1 MGIARRNPR
10 LQGVGFALP
19 LTPPTR
25 GTSSPLPPFL
35 TLAARQRGKGEPCPL
50 RGSVGLWSR
59 VKGKPLRGRRW
70 RPLTLQNGGTRS
82 CCMNS
87 GGMGACPISE
97 GGGAAATR
105 KPLRFVMGGVRPPIS
120 TQSRDGSYTS
130 SFLALGGA
138 NRSRRSRLEDVAGGA
153 DPQCILSFIRS
164 EVEKH
169 KQKIKAYK
177 KLMLFSDET

>member
-1 MGIARRNPR
+1 MCFARRKTL

-35 TLAARQRGKGEPCPL
+35 TLAARQRGKVHPCPL

-87 GGMGACPISE
+87 GGMGACPHLRGRGCSRHKE
-97 GGGAAATR
+97 AAAVRDGRGSPSHQHTVTGRQLYFLLLSAGGRESVTSKPFRGRGGGCRPTMY
-105 KPLRFVMGGVRPPIS
+105 FVVHPKRGR
-120 TQSRDGSYTS
+120 
-130 SFLALGGA
+130 
-138 NRSRRSRLEDVAGGA
+138 
-153 DPQCILSFIRS
+153 
-164 EVEKH
+164 
-169 KQKIKAYK
+169 
-177 KLMLFSDET
+177 ET